1 MMRNMNDPK
10 DRLAAAV
17 RRRRLELGLSERQAA
32 ERAEVARNTWSS
44 MEAGKRQTAEHR
56 YAGIERALDWEP
68 GSIDAILS
76 GRQPTARSTGD
87 TQAIER
93 QRDEEIELVAND
105 PDLDNEMKMQII
117 KLIYERRERDRAAG
131 VEETRR
137 VIDIFKHRR
146 GA

>member
-1 MMRNMNDPK
+1 MRHMDES
-10 DRLAAAV
+10 
-17 RRRRLELGLSERQAA
+17 RRRAILGERIAARRKELGLSVRAAA
-32 ERAEVARNTWSS
+32 EAAQVDRNTWSS
-44 MEAGKRQTAEHR
+44 AENGTR
-56 YAGIERALDWEP
+56 RLAEYNYAGVERTLRWEP
-68 GSIDAILS
+68 GSIDAILA
-76 GRQPTARSTGD
+76 GDEPTLTGD

-117 KLIYERRERDRAAG
+117 KLIYERRDRDRAAG